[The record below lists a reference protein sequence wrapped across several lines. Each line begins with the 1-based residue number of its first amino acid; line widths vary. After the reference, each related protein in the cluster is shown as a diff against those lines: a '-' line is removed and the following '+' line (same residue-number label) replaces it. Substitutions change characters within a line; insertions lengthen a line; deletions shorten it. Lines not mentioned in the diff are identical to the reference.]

1 MTIESI
7 FILNKRSGADYIALN
22 TDLPCGTYPFKE
34 KASFATFVAAGTAE
48 AYVREHFPGIPIRV
62 VSEDDI
68 PIPKGPE
75 TTREVNIGKR

>member
-1 MTIESI
+1 MNITSI
-7 FILNKRSGADYIALN
+7 FILHKRNGADYIALN

-48 AYVREHFPGIPIRV
+48 VYARDHFPGIPIRI

-68 PIPKGPE
+68 HVPKGPD
-75 TTREVNIGKR
+75 TTKEVKS